1 LRDSNSE
8 RNSINADE
16 MVLAMSDGTR
26 ETGTRDRAE

>member
-1 LRDSNSE
+1 LQDSNSE

-26 ETGTRDRAE
+26 KTWTREMAY